1 MAIVLPKGTNEER
14 PDSPIRCYEDSLMT
28 ARNKWLLAHSES
40 SEAENG
46 AVVAL
51 TGDNIDIKNLI

>member
-1 MAIVLPKGTNEER
+1 
-14 PDSPIRCYEDSLMT
+14 MT

-40 SEAENG
+40 DEAKGG

-51 TGDNIDIKNLI
+51 TGDNIDIRNFFG